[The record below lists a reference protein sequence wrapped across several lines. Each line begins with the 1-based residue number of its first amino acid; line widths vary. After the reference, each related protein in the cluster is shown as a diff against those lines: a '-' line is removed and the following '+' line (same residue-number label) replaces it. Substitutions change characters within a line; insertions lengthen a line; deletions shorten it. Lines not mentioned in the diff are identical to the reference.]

1 MTYDCKGS
9 NKGLFGGTAKTLP
22 TAARYLIDAL
32 KVILTEK
39 DIPDSESGF
48 FGIL

>member
-1 MTYDCKGS
+1 MTYHCKGS
-9 NKGLFGGTAKTLP
+9 NKGFFGGTAKTLP